1 MGAGKSGIWGRGGL
15 LLALGLMLF
24 FAIMPAAEA
33 ATKLQASYTEEDG
46 YGRLVFNWPGQ
57 MPGYKA
63 DLMAGVLVLHF
74 DEPFT
79 LDLDDLMRRMPRY
92 VALARQDADLKTL
105 RVALK
110 AEFTERTQMAEGKL
124 YLDLLPETWK
134 GAPPPLPADVLARMA
149 AAEELKKEA
158 ALEAAQAKEA
168 GVVVPVAEVPK
179 LKVRVGRHEGFTRIV
194 FDWNQPVLYALVQKG
209 NQATLTFDRDAKVDL
224 APLRVDAPPY
234 LDTIKSMNE
243 DGHLAVVLTLKKDVQ
258 IADFREDLGIVL
270 DLKPSSPAGPVVQ
283 EQTPAQERD
292 DRMAAAKTDAD
303 NEAVAEKTSAPA
315 NIVPDVHEAEG
326 HGEADTHEV
335 AAAESDATGPAP
347 EAERK
352 PIRDHVVVTSDIASD
367 HADIIFD
374 WETPVGAAV
383 FVRGNALW
391 MVFDEKMPLDTTALA
406 IDFTRQF
413 GTPRIVDLDDG
424 VAMIVTLRELALVSV
439 SEEGDQWRI
448 STGSQLT
455 NTGRPITLT
464 RSWRETGEGLVSFD
478 MRGARKVISVT
489 DPSSR
494 DRLMVATARG
504 PVQSL
509 QTPRG
514 FVEFRA
520 LQSMQGLV
528 IQPIADDLLVTAAPD
543 AVLVSRA
550 IGLTLSLDAPRSD
563 MVPGAGQM
571 VATSSPAYIDFEGW
585 KQTPVRGFTEGRKY
599 HMARIAAATMENVG
613 RMRLDYAKFLLAH
626 RMGPEALTVMKAAR
640 DSEPGLEYEPLF
652 RSMRGVAA
660 VLSGRYAEAIKDLS
674 VSELMHDSYAAAWRG
689 VARVG
694 MQDYGEAK
702 VDFALAM
709 PVLASVSPDIQAMF
723 RAKAA
728 ESAIARKEPALAQS
742 FLSNIPPGAGDART
756 RAELQL
762 VRAQITEASG
772 HAADAAHLYD
782 VAIAEGYLPV
792 TARAR
797 FGKAQLAY
805 ANGELTEDEYARELL
820 RLDLAWRGD
829 GLEIAVLRKLAD
841 LRLKE
846 NDIVGAL
853 KVMRTVSR
861 NFPDNDETRLM
872 YGRMS
877 DLFADFFISGKA
889 EKMPAVQA
897 LAFFYDLQDLTPIGQ
912 KGDQMIRQLAEQL
925 VAVDLLPQ
933 AEELL
938 KYQIEN
944 RLHGSVAKAQVAARL
959 ASIYLLDRQAEKALG
974 ILRDTKQDGLP
985 DDLAERRRLIEVRAL
1000 AEMKQTDFALDL
1012 LASMDGRVVE
1022 ELRAD
1027 ILWDGQR
1034 WGDCG
1039 MAVEELLGESWKSD
1053 KPLDDATRFDVM
1065 RGAIAYSLAGDEA
1078 GLSRMRTKFGE
1089 AMRKSQDASAFETV
1103 SDPIVKQGTA
1113 FREMATKIASVNTLD
1128 RFVASL
1134 RNGDV
1139 VAAAEPA
1146 VN

>member
-1 MGAGKSGIWGRGGL
+1 MGKMGAENSGIWSRCGQMFV
-15 LLALGLMLF
+15 LGLMLF
-24 FAIMPAAEA
+24 FAVLPAAQA
-33 ATKLQASYTEEDG
+33 ATKLQTNFTEEEG
-46 YGRLVFNWPGQ
+46 YGRLIFDWPGQ
-57 MPGYKA
+57 MPAYKA
-63 DLMAGVLVLHF
+63 DLRAGVLVLQF

-79 LDLDDLMRRMPRY
+79 LDLDDFMRRMPRY

-110 AEFTERTQMAEGKL
+110 AEFTERTQVAEDKL
-124 YLDLLPETWK
+124 YLDLLPETWV
-134 GAPPPLPADVLARMA
+134 GSPPSLPADVLARMA
-149 AAEELKKEA
+149 AAEDLKKEA
-158 ALEAAQAKEA
+158 ALEAAQAKQA
-168 GVVVPVAEVPK
+168 GVVTPIADVPK

-194 FDWNQPVLYALVQKG
+194 FDWNLPVLYALVQKDG
-209 NQATLTFDRDAKVDL
+209 QATLTFDRNAKVDL

-234 LDTIKSMNE
+234 LETIKSIE
-243 DGHLAVVLTLKKDVQ
+243 QDGHLAVILTLPKDVKV
-258 IADFREDLGIVL
+258 ADFREDLGIVL
-270 DLKPSSPAGPVVQ
+270 DLKPNTPSRPVV
-283 EQTPAQERD
+283 EEPTRAEARAK
-292 DRMAAAKTDAD
+292 RVAAVKADAD
-303 NEAVAEKTSAPA
+303 ADDEEAVADKAAAPA
-315 NIVPDVHEAEG
+315 NIVPDVSEEDANEAMNPP
-326 HGEADTHEV
+326 EV
-335 AAAESDATGPAP
+335 AAAETEVAP
-347 EAERK
+347 K

-367 HADIIFD
+367 HADIVFD

-383 FVRGNALW
+383 FVRGDALW

-406 IDFTRQF
+406 VDFTRQF
-413 GTPRIVDLDDG
+413 GTPRIVDMDEG
-424 VAMIVTLRELALVSV
+424 VAMIVKLRELALVSV
-439 SEEGDQWRI
+439 SEEGNQWRI
-448 STGSQLT
+448 STGSQLF

-478 MRGARKVISVT
+478 IRRARKVLSVI
-489 DPSSR
+489 DPAAR
-494 DRLMVATARG
+494 DRLLVATARG

-509 QTPRG
+509 QAPRG
-514 FVEFRA
+514 FVEFKA

-528 IQPIADDLLVTAAPD
+528 IQPIADDLNVTAAPD

-563 MVPGAGQM
+563 DLPGAGQM

-585 KQTPVRGFTEGRKY
+585 QQTPVRGFTEGRKY

-626 RMGPEALTVMKAAR
+626 RMGPEALTAMKAAR
-640 DSEPGLEYEPLF
+640 GSEPGLEYDPLF

-660 VLSGRYAEAIKDLS
+660 VLSGRFDEALKDLS
-674 VSELMHDSYAAAWRG
+674 ISELMHDSYAAAWRG

-694 MQDYGEAK
+694 KLDYGEAK
-702 VDFALAM
+702 IDFALAA
-709 PVLASVSPDIQAMF
+709 PVLGSVQPDIQAMF

-728 ESAIARKEPALAQS
+728 EAAIARNEPSLAQS
-742 FLSNIPPGAGDART
+742 FLTNVPQGAGDKRT

-772 HAADAAHLYD
+772 RAADAAHLYN
-782 VAIAEGYLPV
+782 VAIAEGYPPV
-792 TARAR
+792 SARAR
-797 FGKAQLAY
+797 LGKAQLAY
-805 ANGELTEDEYARELL
+805 KNGELSDEDYASELL
-820 RLDLAWRGD
+820 QLDLAWRGD
-829 GLEIAVLRKLAD
+829 SFEMAVLRKLAD
-841 LRLKE
+841 LRLKQ

-853 KVMRTVSR
+853 KVMRTVSK
-861 NFPDNDETRLM
+861 NYPDNDETRLM

-974 ILRDTKQDGLP
+974 ILRDTKQAGLP
-985 DDLAERRRLIEVRAL
+985 PDLAERRRLIEVRAL

-1012 LASMDGRVVE
+1012 LASLNGRVVE

-1027 ILWDGQR
+1027 ILWNGQR

-1039 MAVEELLGESWKSD
+1039 MAVEELLGDSWKND
-1053 KPLDDATRFDVM
+1053 QPLDDATRFDVM
-1065 RGAIAYSLAGDEA
+1065 RGAIAYSLAGDES
-1078 GLSRMRTKFGE
+1078 GLSRMRTKFGA
-1089 AMRKSQDASAFETV
+1089 AMRNSKDASAFETV

-1134 RNGDV
+1134 RKEEV
-1139 VAAAEPA
+1139 TAAAGPA